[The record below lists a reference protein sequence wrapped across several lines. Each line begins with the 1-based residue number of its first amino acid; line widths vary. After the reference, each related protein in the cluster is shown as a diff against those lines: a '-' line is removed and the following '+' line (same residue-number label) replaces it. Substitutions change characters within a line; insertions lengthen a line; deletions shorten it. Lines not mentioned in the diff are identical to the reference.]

1 MREIPL
7 VLYYLMVGVIWLFAL
22 ALLISDFDKE
32 KNKILS
38 KKDKS
43 IKNMPWRAFE
53 EQIADCFKQRWWEV
67 KLGPWIADNWIDVE
81 IKKDGKVY
89 LIQCKHR
96 FLNWIVRSKHIRE
109 FDWAIDQYNKENH
122 VKAKWIF
129 ITTWATTTPARETA
143 DIVWIRLWDRVN
155 KWEYNV
161 NHFEW

>member
-122 VKAKWIF
+122 
-129 ITTWATTTPARETA
+129 
-143 DIVWIRLWDRVN
+143 
-155 KWEYNV
+155 
-161 NHFEW
+161 